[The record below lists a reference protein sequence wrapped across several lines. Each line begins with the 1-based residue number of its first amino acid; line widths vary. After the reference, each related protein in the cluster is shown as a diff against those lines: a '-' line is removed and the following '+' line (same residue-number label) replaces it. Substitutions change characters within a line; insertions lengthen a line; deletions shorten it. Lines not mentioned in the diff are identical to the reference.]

1 MCVDLK
7 RFAGRPS
14 LFHRLKR
21 LLSPA
26 PVDGGS
32 VVHAQH
38 PMMFTECV
46 GRPYLIGPGTFL
58 VATYLQSYLHDL
70 D

>member
-1 MCVDLK
+1 MCVNLM

-14 LFHRLKR
+14 VFRRLKR

-26 PVDGGS
+26 S
-32 VVHAQH
+32 VERGRVMQPQD
-38 PMMFTECV
+38 PMIFTECV
-46 GRPYLIGPGTFL
+46 GRPYLIGAGTFL